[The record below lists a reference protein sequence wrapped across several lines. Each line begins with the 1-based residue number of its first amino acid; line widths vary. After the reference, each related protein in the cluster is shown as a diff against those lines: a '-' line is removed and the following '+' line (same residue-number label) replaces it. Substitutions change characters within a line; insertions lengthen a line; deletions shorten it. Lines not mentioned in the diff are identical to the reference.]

1 MRVRRG
7 VNVAVAPHMAV
18 EQEKRAI
25 DPGNWVDEHGDALF
39 RFAILRVRDEELAA
53 DLVQD
58 TFLSALKAKDGF
70 RGGSTLRTWL
80 TGILKHKIIDH
91 YRKNKVEVAEAD
103 LAGDTPMAILEHA
116 PALSPRWDEAP
127 SSLVENRE
135 FWAVLS
141 GCLSKLPEAQR
152 RAFTL
157 REFDGLNGDE
167 IRKVLDVTPTNLWV
181 ILHRARAGLRRCME
195 INWFGNEG

>member
-1 MRVRRG
+1 M
-7 VNVAVAPHMAV
+7 AADMAV
-18 EQEKRAI
+18 EPDHEAH
-25 DPGNWVDEHGDALF
+25 DPASWVDEHGDALF
-39 RFAILRVRDEELAA
+39 RFAILRVRDEDLAA

-58 TFLSALKAKDGF
+58 TFLSALKAKEGF

-91 YRKNKVEVAEAD
+91 YRKNKVEVLETD
-103 LAGDTPMAILEHA
+103 LAGDTPAAILEHA
-116 PALSPRWDEAP
+116 PNLSPRWDEAP

-135 FWAVLS
+135 FWSVLS

-152 RAFTL
+152 RAFSM
-157 REFDGLNGDE
+157 REFDGLTGDE

-195 INWFGNEG
+195 TNWFGTDG

>member
-1 MRVRRG
+1 
-7 VNVAVAPHMAV
+7 MAV
-18 EQEKRAI
+18 EPDQEAL
-25 DPGNWVDEHGDALF
+25 DPARWVDEHGDALF
-39 RFAILRVRDEELAA
+39 RFAILRVRDENLAA

-91 YRKNKVEVAEAD
+91 YRKHKIEIREAD
-103 LAGDTPMAILEHA
+103 LAGDGSTGMIEHA
-116 PALSPRWDEAP
+116 PNPSPRWDEAP
-127 SSLVENRE
+127 SSLVENGE

-152 RAFTL
+152 RAFSM
-157 REFDGLNGDE
+157 REFDGLTGDE
-167 IRKVLDVTPTNLWV
+167 IRKVLDVTPSNLWV
-181 ILHRARAGLRRCME
+181 ILHRARAGLRRCLE
-195 INWFGNEG
+195 TNWFGNEG

>member
-1 MRVRRG
+1 MASQMAIEPTN
-7 VNVAVAPHMAV
+7 NV
-18 EQEKRAI
+18 I
-25 DPGNWVDEHGDALF
+25 DPSVWVDEHGDALF
-39 RFAILRVRDEELAA
+39 RFAILRVRDENLAA

-91 YRKNKVEVAEAD
+91 YRKNKIEVLESD
-103 LAGDTPMAILEHA
+103 LAGDTPASILAHA
-116 PALSPRWDEAP
+116 PNLSPKWDESP
-127 SSLVENRE
+127 SSMVENRE

-152 RAFTL
+152 RAFSL
-157 REFDGLNGDE
+157 REFDGLTGDE

-195 INWFGNEG
+195 TNWFGNER